1 MKSFDVTFV
10 VKTNVMVDDD
20 ATEEQI
26 AEIAVAKMQKNPDEY
41 LYIEN
46 LECVEE
52 YLEE

>member
-1 MKSFDVTFV
+1 MKSYDVTFM

-26 AEIAVAKMQKNPDEY
+26 AELAVEKMLKQPDEY